1 MQSGVIATVEVKS
14 GAYLQASTN
23 SALQPSPSGLT
34 YPFGRL
40 LHLEPDTVQFGE
52 IRDAVEGLRGTLSAW
67 CDGRPQ
73 EASSLGAAQLHWA

>member
-1 MQSGVIATVEVKS
+1 MAVCAVGIAMQSGVIATVEVKS

-40 LHLEPDTVQFGE
+40 LHLEPDTVQFGGDQG
-52 IRDAVEGLRGTLSAW
+52 RRRG
-67 CDGRPQ
+67 G
-73 EASSLGAAQLHWA
+73 